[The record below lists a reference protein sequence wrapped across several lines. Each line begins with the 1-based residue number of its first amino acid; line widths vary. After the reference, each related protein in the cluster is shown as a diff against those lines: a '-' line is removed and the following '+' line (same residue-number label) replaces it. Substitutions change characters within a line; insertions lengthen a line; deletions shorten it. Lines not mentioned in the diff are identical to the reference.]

1 MLSCQHQGQEP
12 LALNSPLNSE
22 LDNAGA
28 AAVAERD
35 AAFRSACSSLGSSPA
50 WWKEQGSGPARSL
63 AAGLGR
69 WGAFSGPPF
78 PQLSNGSQGLSSCPE
93 CREVAG
99 FGTPSIGMV
108 AAKLPCWL
116 LPGWG
121 SVHGS
126 CTNSVTLGAA
136 PHPPSWLRFSPFTQ
150 RKRSA
155 ERLSN
160 LPRSKRKERRD
171 RSPTP
176 ITVQPASSQRGSTW
190 NTRGVTRDLGLSQSW
205 RSPGAD
211 TAPGAAERH
220 RLPGRFRWASQ
231 IPSHRPRPLSVVF

>member
-1 MLSCQHQGQEP
+1 MQAQQLWLKGMPLSDQPVPLWAAARRGGKNKDLGP
-12 LALNSPLNSE
+12 LARSR
-22 LDNAGA
+22 ARCR
-28 AAVAERD
+28 AEEVGRLLR
-35 AAFRSACSSLGSSPA
+35 ASI
-50 WWKEQGSGPARSL
+50 SL
-63 AAGLGR
+63 AVKR
-69 WGAFSGPPF
+69 EPGALL
-78 PQLSNGSQGLSSCPE
+78 LSPE
-93 CREVAG
+93 CHEVAG

>member
-1 MLSCQHQGQEP
+1 M
-12 LALNSPLNSE
+12 
-22 LDNAGA
+22 
-28 AAVAERD
+28 VERT
-35 AAFRSACSSLGSSPA
+35 RI
-50 WWKEQGSGPARSL
+50 WARSL
-63 AAGLGR
+63 ARCRAGEVGR
-69 WGAFSGPPF
+69 LLRASVSPAVKREPGALL
-78 PQLSNGSQGLSSCPE
+78 LSPE
-93 CREVAG
+93 CHEVAG

-126 CTNSVTLGAA
+126 CTNSVTLGAT

-220 RLPGRFRWASQ
+220 RLPCRFRWASQ